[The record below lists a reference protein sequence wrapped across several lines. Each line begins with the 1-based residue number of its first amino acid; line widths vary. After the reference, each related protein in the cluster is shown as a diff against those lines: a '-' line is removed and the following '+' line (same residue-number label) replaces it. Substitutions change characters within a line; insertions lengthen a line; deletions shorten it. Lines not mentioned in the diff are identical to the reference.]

1 MYHKPGAIII
11 EGHVQGLANT
21 RALGEVGVPVFV
33 IDKTNCIARYSKYCS
48 KFFYCPDFHSTEFI
62 DFIIKLAI
70 KEKLDGWVLIP
81 SNDHAVYTI
90 STHKTRI
97 EKYYK
102 TTIPAIEIVDKIY
115 NKANLLK
122 IARQQKIPIPK
133 TWYFTNLKLINQQLS
148 WPVLT
153 KGKMGLNFYKSL
165 KRKAFLS
172 HNKAELQQ
180 QLMQIK
186 KVFPLD
192 NTFTQE
198 LIPFDVTNKTISFA
212 AFCSNGEI
220 KTFWMGE
227 KLREHPIQFGTAT
240 FTKSVFE
247 QDCLIHSQKLLKALN
262 YTGVCEVEYLKD
274 PRDGEYKLIEIN
286 ARTWLWVGHA
296 IACGVNFPLYIYN
309 FLNNIS
315 NNYPA
320 SYTKGTK
327 WINYLTDTFI
337 VLKLLKS
344 SSINLRQLVES
355 YRGEKIK
362 AIFNKKDLKPAL
374 AFFILA
380 LYLARKR
387 EIG

>member
-198 LIPFDVTNKTISFA
+198 LIPFDGTNKTISFT